1 LQAELLCLLLVFP
14 LAFFKNYVSLNYRD
28 NSMKRVLI
36 VDDELAVASIFDTAL
51 KNAGYEVK
59 IATSGKGGLDLAKAE
74 KFDLILLDQMIG
86 DLSGNEVL
94 KTLKQDQTTKATPV
108 AMLTNFGHDTM
119 VKEALYI
126 GAVDYILKYQ
136 ISIDDLIK
144 KVKTILGDAS

>member
-1 LQAELLCLLLVFP
+1 
-14 LAFFKNYVSLNYRD
+14 
-28 NSMKRVLI
+28 MKRILI

-51 KNAGYEVK
+51 KNVGYEVK

-94 KTLKQDQTTKATPV
+94 KTIKQDPNMKVTPV

-136 ISIDDLIK
+136 VSVDDLVK
-144 KVKTILGDAS
+144 KVKTILGDTV